1 MFTFYADPF
10 DVVNLLG
17 HYLKILSVYYI
28 YKAVIRVA
36 VKEPQNIIFR
46 EIELKKQELER
57 EVKESE
63 NKLLSDIVER
73 KRIEK
78 KLFIEKEQ
86 FRTTLLSVGDG
97 VISTDNAGRI
107 MVVNPIA
114 EKLTGWSQKEAMG
127 QLLPTVF
134 NIITESTRESRENPV
149 AQVVALGSIIEMPS
163 PTLLISKQGR
173 EIPIED
179 SAAPIRDNEGQI
191 TGAVIV
197 FRDFTEKK
205 EKQKQI
211 EYLSF
216 HDHLTGL
223 YNRRYIEDAVRRLDT
238 GRNLPFTVIVLDVNG
253 LKLTNDAFGHEMG
266 NRLLV
271 AIADIMKQSCRA
283 DDIIGRVGG
292 DEFVILL
299 PKTDAA
305 QAERIMDRITEIA
318 SQTVLD
324 SIIISLAV
332 GFAVKTHSEQD
343 MGSIMRDADQYMY
356 NNKLKHGKMMRSQV
370 IETVLRNINLKYDQ
384 EQIHTERVSQ
394 YCEAIARVLGFS
406 EKEVDQ
412 IKTAGALHDIGKI
425 VVPAELLNKP
435 GKLTDDEYEAI
446 KRHTETGYQMLKSVD
461 EYMGLAEGVLH
472 HHERWDGSGYPG
484 RLKGRNIPREAR
496 IIAVADVYEAM
507 TAERP
512 YQRTKSKEEAVSEL
526 RRCAGT
532 QFDPEIV
539 EAFVTKV
546 LWNGE
551 EI

>member
-283 DDIIGRVGG
+283 DHIIGPVGG

-305 QAERIMDRITEIA
+305 PSERIMNRITEIA